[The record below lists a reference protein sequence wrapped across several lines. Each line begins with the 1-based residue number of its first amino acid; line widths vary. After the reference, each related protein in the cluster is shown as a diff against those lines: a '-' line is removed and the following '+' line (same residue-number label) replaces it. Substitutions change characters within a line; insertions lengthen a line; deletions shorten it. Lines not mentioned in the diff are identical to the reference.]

1 MLTNMQSL
9 LQDKK
14 KENKM
19 KAEAGKL
26 TSDSM
31 AENQEKNKH
40 RSSSKCGYLLA
51 QPFLYLDQLTQSCLP
66 AL

>member
-1 MLTNMQSL
+1 MQSL

-40 RSSSKCGYLLA
+40 RTSSKCSYLLA
-51 QPFLYLDQLTQSCLP
+51 QPFLYLDQLT
-66 AL
+66 